1 MCRALCTGLLLATAS
16 GCISTQPWSSPIA
29 PPVAVYFDNPMFLPG
44 NNPQQVWETVSDVVD
59 DYFRID
65 REDPVRL
72 VGNTLTEGRL
82 DTFPEIGSTIL
93 EPWRHDSADPYEKME
108 STVQSV
114 RRYAQVRVIPSQGGF
129 LVDVAVFKQFE
140 DVTRPAHASAGSATF
155 RNDSSL
161 TRVVNPLGEQEINKG
176 WISVGRDRAL
186 EQRIL
191 AQLRDRFGLPAAR
204 LPSSPQPVPYQ
215 PNVVPCVPQPV
226 GAGY

>member
-1 MCRALCTGLLLATAS
+1 MSA
-16 GCISTQPWSSPIA
+16 QPWTNPIA

-44 NNPQQVWETVSDVVD
+44 NNPQQVWETISDVVD

-82 DTFPEIGSTIL
+82 DAFPEVGATIL
-93 EPWRHDSADPYEKME
+93 EPWRHDSADSYEKLE

-114 RRYAQVRVIPSQGGF
+114 RRYAQVRVIPAQGGF

-140 DVTRPAHASAGSATF
+140 DVTHPAHASAGAATF

-161 TRVVNPLGEQEINKG
+161 TRVVNPLGEEEIHKG

-204 LPSSPQPVPYQ
+204 LPAGPQPVPYQ
-215 PNVVPCVPQPV
+215 PVTYQPSVVPCVPQPA
-226 GAGY
+226 GAG